1 MVDLQHLM
9 IYLNIFLRRSYLI
22 LTIQT
27 HKIGFCKMPDQVKL
41 GIETKIQLIQMAIL
55 KTNKEE
61 KVIFNYIPTCICLL
75 SINNILVGQ
84 LVQQENAKRRFRV
97 IKIIRRVSTVIMDE
111 MEADNHFRCSTWLN
125 LINAHEGSTVIF
137 VIHIFL
143 ID

>member
-1 MVDLQHLM
+1 M

-61 KVIFNYIPTCICLL
+61 KIIFNYIPTCTYSI
-75 SINNILVGQ
+75 SINNILVVL
-84 LVQQENAKRRFRV
+84 LVQQENAKLCLRV
-97 IKIIRRVSTVIMDE
+97 IKIILRVSTVIMDE
-111 MEADNHFRCSTWLN
+111 MEEDNHFRCSTWLN
-125 LINAHEGSTVIF
+125 LIYAHEGSNVIF

-143 ID
+143 CR